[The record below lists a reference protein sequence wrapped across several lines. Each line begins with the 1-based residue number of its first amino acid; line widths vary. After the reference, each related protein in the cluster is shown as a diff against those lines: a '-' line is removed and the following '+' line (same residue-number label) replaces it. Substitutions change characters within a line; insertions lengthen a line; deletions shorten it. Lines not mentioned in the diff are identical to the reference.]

1 MYISKS
7 FIPILKDIPSEAKI
21 KSHQLMLRV
30 GMIKQSSAG
39 IYSWLPL
46 GLKVMKKIE
55 QIVREEQNK
64 IGAQEILMPTIQ
76 SSDIWKESGRYEDY
90 GEEMLR
96 IKDRQNREMLY
107 GPTNE
112 ELVTDIFRSSV
123 KSYKSLPQLLYHIQW
138 KFRDEIRPRF
148 GIMRCREFYMKDAY
162 SFDINDEEALF
173 SYNKFFLSYLK
184 TFKRL
189 DLKAIPMAADTGP
202 IGGNLS
208 HEFIIL
214 AETGESKIFTDKRI
228 FEVDSSGS
236 KLEKKSLED
245 LRNKFEKFYSVTD
258 EKFDKEE
265 FDTKVIEEN
274 RLITKGIEVGHIF
287 YFGDKYSKPMDGSV
301 DLPGG
306 KKDFVKM
313 GSYGIGVSRLV
324 GAIIE
329 AKYDAKKEVM
339 KWPISVAPYDIS
351 IIPMINKN
359 DKSSLEKANKINL
372 ELEKNNIETLI
383 DDTEENFS
391 SKIKKMNLIGIP
403 YQIII
408 GKQTENDLIEFKE
421 AGEMSQKIKLSEIIK
436 IVKKRKEEN

>member
-1 MYISKS
+1 MFFSKS
-7 FIPILKDIPSEAKI
+7 FIPILKNNPTEAKI

-46 GLKVMKKIE
+46 GFKVMKKIE
-55 QIVREEQNK
+55 QIVREEQDAV
-64 IGAQEILMPTIQ
+64 GVQEILMPTIQ
-76 SSDIWKESGRYEDY
+76 SSEIWKESGRYKDY

-112 ELVTDIFRSSV
+112 ELITEIFRSSI

-138 KFRDEIRPRF
+138 KFRDELRPRF

-162 SFDINDEEALF
+162 SFDINNDEAIF

-189 DLKAIPMAADTGP
+189 GLTAIPMAADTGP

-214 AETGESKIFTDKRI
+214 ADTGESKIYADKRI
-228 FEVDSSGS
+228 FEVNNDNAILEKDSLS
-236 KLEKKSLED
+236 KLRKEY
-245 LRNKFEKFYSVTD
+245 EKFYSVTD
-258 EKFDKEE
+258 EKFNEEE
-265 FDTKVIEEN
+265 FNKNVSSEN
-274 RLITKGIEVGHIF
+274 RLKTKGIEVGHIF
-287 YFGDKYSKPMDGSV
+287 FFGDKYSKAMNASV
-301 DLPGG
+301 DFKG
-306 KKDFVKM
+306 KKEFVKM

-329 AKYDAKKEVM
+329 AMYDEKNEVM
-339 KWPISVAPYDIS
+339 KWPFSVAPYECAILPVITKSD
-351 IIPMINKN
+351 NKN
-359 DKSSLEKANKINL
+359 YEKSVNIYNYLKSKKIDTIL
-372 ELEKNNIETLI
+372 
-383 DDTEENFS
+383 DDTDENFS
-391 SKIKKMNLIGIP
+391 SKMKKFNLIGIP

-408 GKQTENDLIEFKE
+408 GKNSEGDLLEFNEINKNT
-421 AGEMSQKIKLSEIIK
+421 QKIKIDKIVEIINN
-436 IVKKRKEEN
+436 KKK

>member
-1 MYISKS
+1 MYISES
-7 FIPILKDIPSEAKI
+7 FIPILKNNPSEAKI

-30 GMIKQSSAG
+30 GMIKQSSSG

-76 SSDIWKESGRYEDY
+76 SSEIWKESGRYEDY

-148 GIMRCREFYMKDAY
+148 GIMRCREFFMKDAY

-189 DLKAIPMAADTGP
+189 DLVAIPMAADTGP

-214 AETGESKIFTDKRI
+214 ADTGESKIYTDKRI
-228 FEVDSSGS
+228 FEVDSDGS
-236 KLEKKSLED
+236 KLDKKSLNN

-258 EKFDKEE
+258 EKFNKEE
-265 FDTKVIEEN
+265 FE
-274 RLITKGIEVGHIF
+274 
-287 YFGDKYSKPMDGSV
+287 
-301 DLPGG
+301 
-306 KKDFVKM
+306 KKSDQ
-313 GSYGIGVSRLV
+313 R
-324 GAIIE
+324 
-329 AKYDAKKEVM
+329 
-339 KWPISVAPYDIS
+339 
-351 IIPMINKN
+351 
-359 DKSSLEKANKINL
+359 KSLN
-372 ELEKNNIETLI
+372 
-383 DDTEENFS
+383 
-391 SKIKKMNLIGIP
+391 
-403 YQIII
+403 Y
-408 GKQTENDLIEFKE
+408 
-421 AGEMSQKIKLSEIIK
+421 
-436 IVKKRKEEN
+436 KRY

>member
-1 MYISKS
+1 MFFSKS
-7 FIPILKDIPSEAKI
+7 FIPILKNNPSEAKI

-46 GLKVMKKIE
+46 GFKVMKKIE
-55 QIVREEQNK
+55 QIVREEQDRV
-64 IGAQEILMPTIQ
+64 GVQEILMPTIQ
-76 SSDIWKESGRYEDY
+76 SSEIWKESGRYEDY

-112 ELVTDIFRSSV
+112 ELVTEIFRSSF

-138 KFRDEIRPRF
+138 KFRDELRPRF

-162 SFDINDEEALF
+162 SFDLTDDDAIF

-189 DLKAIPMAADTGP
+189 NLSAIPMAADTGP

-214 AETGESKIFTDKRI
+214 ADTGESKIYTDKRI
-228 FEVDSSGS
+228 FDVDSS
-236 KLEKKSLED
+236 KTILDKESLGI
-245 LRNKFEKFYSVTD
+245 LRKQYEKFYSVTD
-258 EKFDKEE
+258 EKFNKDEFEKSVPEE
-265 FDTKVIEEN
+265 FRVN
-274 RLITKGIEVGHIF
+274 TKGIEVGHIF
-287 YFGDKYSKPMDGSV
+287 YFGDKYSKPMNAAV
-301 DLPGG
+301 DFNG
-306 KKDFVKM
+306 KKEFVKM

-329 AKYDAKKEVM
+329 AKYNDKDGIM
-339 KWPISVAPYDIS
+339 KWPMSVTPYDCA

-359 DKSSLEKANKINL
+359 DKSNLEKSIKIHEFL
-372 ELEKNNIETLI
+372 KSKNIETII
-383 DDTEENFS
+383 DDTDENIS
-391 SKIKKMNLIGIP
+391 AKIKKFNLIGIP
-403 YQIII
+403 YQLII
-408 GKQTENDLIEFKE
+408 GSKSEGNLYEFKE
-421 AGEMSQKIKLSEIIK
+421 VDGETQKLKVEDIASQIIK
-436 IVKKRKEEN
+436 AKQN

>member
-1 MYISKS
+1 MHISKS
-7 FIPILKDIPSEAKI
+7 FIPILKNNPSEAKI

-46 GLKVMKKIE
+46 GFKVMKKIE
-55 QIVREEQNK
+55 QIVREEQDG
-64 IGAQEILMPTIQ
+64 IGVQEILMPTIQ
-76 SSDIWKESGRYEDY
+76 SSEIWKESGRYKDY

-112 ELVTDIFRSSV
+112 ELITDIFRTSI

-162 SFDINDEEALF
+162 SFDISDEEALF

-184 TFKRL
+184 TFKKL
-189 DLKAIPMAADTGP
+189 NLKAIPMAADTGP
-202 IGGNLS
+202 IGGSLS

-228 FEVDSSGS
+228 FDLSIDNA
-236 KLEKKSLED
+236 KLEKESLGNMRKEY
-245 LRNKFEKFYSVTD
+245 EQYYSVTD
-258 EKFDKEE
+258 EKFDKTE
-265 FDTKVIEEN
+265 FEKKVSEKN

-287 YFGDKYSKPMDGSV
+287 YFGDKYSKPMGASV

-329 AKYDAKKEVM
+329 AKYDEKNEVM
-339 KWPISVAPYDIS
+339 KWPISIAPYHVA

-359 DKSSLEKANKINL
+359 DNSQLDKANNILL
-372 ELEKNNIETLI
+372 ELKKNNIEAII
-383 DDTEENFS
+383 DDTDENIS
-391 SKIKKMNLIGIP
+391 SKIKKMNLIGAP
-403 YQIII
+403 FQIII
-408 GKQTENDLIEFKE
+408 GKQVEGDKLEFKE
-421 AGEMSQKIKLSEIIK
+421 VDGASQKIELKDIIK
-436 IVKKRKEEN
+436 IINKQKVKN

>member
-7 FIPILKDIPSEAKI
+7 FIPILKNNPSEAKI

-46 GLKVMKKIE
+46 GFKVMKKIE
-55 QIVREEQNK
+55 KIVKEEQNK

-76 SSDIWKESGRYEDY
+76 TSEIWKESGRYEDY

-96 IKDRQNREMLY
+96 IKDRQGREMLF

-112 ELVTDIFRSSV
+112 ELVTDIFRSSL

-173 SYNKFFLSYLK
+173 SYNKFYLSYLK
-184 TFKRL
+184 TFNRL
-189 DLKAIPMAADTGP
+189 GLIAIPMAADTGP

-214 AETGESKIFTDKRI
+214 AETGESKIYADKRI
-228 FEVDSSGS
+228 FDVKSEDT
-236 KLEKKSLED
+236 KLEKKSLEA
-245 LRNKFEKFYSVTD
+245 LRNKFEEFYSVTD
-258 EKFDKEE
+258 EKFNKNEFEKNVKE
-265 FDTKVIEEN
+265 TN
-274 RLITKGIEVGHIF
+274 RLTTKGIEVGHIF
-287 YFGDKYSKPMDGSV
+287 YFGDKYSKPMGASV

-329 AKYDAKKEVM
+329 AKYDEKNEVM
-339 KWPISVAPYDIS
+339 KWPISVAPYDVS

-359 DKSSLEKANKINL
+359 DNSALDKASKIYF
-372 ELEKNNIETLI
+372 ELEKNNIESII
-383 DDTEENFS
+383 DDSDENIS
-391 SKIKKMNLIGIP
+391 SKIKKMNLIGAP

-408 GKQTENDLIEFKE
+408 GKQSDGDLLEFKE
-421 AGEMSQKIKLSEIIK
+421 TGEEVQKINLAEIIK
-436 IVKKRKEEN
+436 IIKEQKVRN

>member
-1 MYISKS
+1 MLISKS
-7 FIPILKDIPSEAKI
+7 FIPILKNNPSEAKI

-46 GLKVMKKIE
+46 GFKVMKKIE

-76 SSDIWKESGRYEDY
+76 SSEIWKESGRYEDY

-96 IKDRQNREMLY
+96 IKDRQDREMLY

-112 ELVTDIFRSSV
+112 ELVTDIFRSSL

-148 GIMRCREFYMKDAY
+148 GIMRCREFFMKDAY
-162 SFDINDEEALF
+162 SFDINDEEAFF

-189 DLKAIPMAADTGP
+189 DLTAIPMAADTGP

-214 AETGESKIFTDKRI
+214 AETGESKIFTDKRV
-228 FEVDSSGS
+228 FDLNSDGT

-245 LRNKFEKFYSVTD
+245 LRKKYEQFYSVTD
-258 EKFDKEE
+258 EKFNKEE
-265 FDTKVIEEN
+265 FEKKVSEQN

-287 YFGDKYSKPMDGSV
+287 YFGDKYSKPMGASV

-329 AKYDAKKEVM
+329 AKYDEKNEVM
-339 KWPISVAPYDIS
+339 KWPISVAPYDIA
-351 IIPMINKN
+351 IIPMMNKN
-359 DKSSLEKANKINL
+359 DNSILDKSNKISL
-372 ELEKNNIETLI
+372 ELENNGIETII
-383 DDTEENFS
+383 DDTDENLS
-391 SKIKKMNLIGIP
+391 SKIKKMNLIGAP

-408 GKQTENDLIEFKE
+408 GKKTEGEILEFQEVGKE
-421 AGEMSQKIKLSEIIK
+421 PQKISLKEIIK
-436 IVKKRKEEN
+436 ILKEQKVKN

>member
-7 FIPILKDIPSEAKI
+7 FIPILKNNPSEAKI

-46 GLKVMKKIE
+46 GFKVMKKIE

-76 SSDIWKESGRYEDY
+76 SSEIWKESGRYEDY

-96 IKDRQNREMLY
+96 IKDRQDREMLY

-112 ELVTDIFRSSV
+112 ELVTDIFRSSI

-162 SFDINDEEALF
+162 SFDVSDEEALF

-189 DLKAIPMAADTGP
+189 NLTAIPMAADTGP

-214 AETGESKIFTDKRI
+214 ADTGESKIYTDKRI
-228 FEVDSSGS
+228 FDLNSDGA

-245 LRNKFEKFYSVTD
+245 LRKKYEQFYSVTD
-258 EKFDKEE
+258 EKFDKDE
-265 FDTKVIEEN
+265 FEKKVSKNN
-274 RLITKGIEVGHIF
+274 RLNTKGIEVGHIF
-287 YFGDKYSKPMDGSV
+287 YFGDKYSKPMGGSV

-329 AKYDAKKEVM
+329 AKYDEKNEVM

-359 DKSSLEKANKINL
+359 DTSALDKAIKISL
-372 ELEKNNIETLI
+372 ELEKNNIETII
-383 DDTEENFS
+383 DDTDENLS
-391 SKIKKMNLIGIP
+391 SKIKKMNLIGAP

-408 GKQTENDLIEFKE
+408 GKQAKDDIFEFKE
-421 AGEMSQKIKLSEIIK
+421 IGKETHNISLLEIIK
-436 IVKKRKEEN
+436 IIAKQKVEN